1 MAKNR
6 PSFRVMRNGY
16 DRFAVDS
23 AIDNYTSQIEEL
35 EKEIA
40 TYKNNIEDLNHQLIN
55 MKDRYNSI
63 MSGIMAR
70 ERAADD
76 ISRIA
81 LKEANQI
88 IDAAKKN
95 SDFIIM
101 ESLNKSKVVLA
112 DLVKISNETGTLKQ
126 EMRDQL
132 NKIYHD
138 LDELKAPNLPDLDW
152 LEQAKNKR
160 Q

>member
-40 TYKNNIEDLNHQLIN
+40 TYKNNIEYLNHQLIN

-95 SDFIIM
+95 ADFIIM

>member
-95 SDFIIM
+95 ADFIIM

-152 LEQAKNKR
+152 MEQAKNKR

>member
-81 LKEANQI
+81 LKEANQS

-95 SDFIIM
+95 ADFIIM

>member
-95 SDFIIM
+95 ADFIIM

-112 DLVKISNETGTLKQ
+112 DLGKISNETGTLKQ

>member
-16 DRFAVDS
+16 DRFAVDI

-95 SDFIIM
+95 ADFIIM

>member
-40 TYKNNIEDLNHQLIN
+40 TYKNKIEDLNHQLIN

-95 SDFIIM
+95 ADFIIM

>member
-95 SDFIIM
+95 ADFIIM

-112 DLVKISNETGTLKQ
+112 DLVKISSETGTLKQ

>member
-23 AIDNYTSQIEEL
+23 AIDNYTLQIEEL

-40 TYKNNIEDLNHQLIN
+40 TYKNNIEDLNHQLVN

-95 SDFIIM
+95 ADFIIM

>member
-16 DRFAVDS
+16 DRFSVDS

-95 SDFIIM
+95 ADFIIM

>member
-95 SDFIIM
+95 ADFIIM
-101 ESLNKSKVVLA
+101 ESLNKSMVVLA

>member
-40 TYKNNIEDLNHQLIN
+40 TYKNNIEDLKHQLIN
-55 MKDRYNSI
+55 LKDRYNSI

-95 SDFIIM
+95 ADFIIM

>member
-40 TYKNNIEDLNHQLIN
+40 TYKNNIEDLNHQLTN

-95 SDFIIM
+95 ADFIIM

>member
-1 MAKNR
+1 MAVKR

-40 TYKNNIEDLNHQLIN
+40 TYKNNIEDLNHQLNN

-95 SDFIIM
+95 ADFIIM

-126 EMRDQL
+126 EMKDQL
-132 NKIYHD
+132 DKIYHD
-138 LDELKAPNLPDLDW
+138 LDDLKAPNLPDLDW

>member
-16 DRFAVDS
+16 DRFDVDS

-35 EKEIA
+35 EREIA

-95 SDFIIM
+95 ADFIIM

>member
-95 SDFIIM
+95 ADFIIM

-126 EMRDQL
+126 EMRDKL

>member
-40 TYKNNIEDLNHQLIN
+40 TYKNNIEDLNHQMIN

-95 SDFIIM
+95 ADFIIM

-132 NKIYHD
+132 NEIYHD

>member
-95 SDFIIM
+95 ADFIIM

>member
-40 TYKNNIEDLNHQLIN
+40 TYKNNIEDLNHKLIN

-95 SDFIIM
+95 ADFIIM

>member
-81 LKEANQI
+81 EG
-88 IDAAKKN
+88 
-95 SDFIIM
+95 S
-101 ESLNKSKVVLA
+101 
-112 DLVKISNETGTLKQ
+112 
-126 EMRDQL
+126 
-132 NKIYHD
+132 
-138 LDELKAPNLPDLDW
+138 
-152 LEQAKNKR
+152 
-160 Q
+160 

>member
-95 SDFIIM
+95 ADFIIM

-112 DLVKISNETGTLKQ
+112 ALVKISNETGTLKQ

>member
-70 ERAADD
+70 ERAADY

-95 SDFIIM
+95 ADFIIM

>member
-6 PSFRVMRNGY
+6 PSFRVMINGY

-95 SDFIIM
+95 ADFIIM

>member
-95 SDFIIM
+95 ADFIVM

>member
-95 SDFIIM
+95 ADFIIM

-112 DLVKISNETGTLKQ
+112 DLVKISNETGTLKR

>member
-35 EKEIA
+35 ENEIA

-95 SDFIIM
+95 ADFIIM

>member
-95 SDFIIM
+95 ADFIIM

-138 LDELKAPNLPDLDW
+138 LDELKASNLPDLDW

>member
-76 ISRIA
+76 ISIIA

-95 SDFIIM
+95 ADFIIM

>member
-63 MSGIMAR
+63 MSGIMAI

-95 SDFIIM
+95 ADFIIM

>member
-1 MAKNR
+1 MARNR

-35 EKEIA
+35 EREIA

-95 SDFIIM
+95 ADFIIM

>member
-35 EKEIA
+35 EKEIE

-95 SDFIIM
+95 ADFIIM

>member
-40 TYKNNIEDLNHQLIN
+40 TYKNNIEDLNHQLIK

-95 SDFIIM
+95 ADFIIM

>member
-95 SDFIIM
+95 ADFIIM

-132 NKIYHD
+132 NKRYHD

>member
-95 SDFIIM
+95 ADFIIM

-138 LDELKAPNLPDLDW
+138 LDELKAPSLPDLDW

>member
-35 EKEIA
+35 EREIA

-95 SDFIIM
+95 ADFIIM

>member
-95 SDFIIM
+95 ADFIIM

-112 DLVKISNETGTLKQ
+112 DLVNISNETGTLKQ

>member
-95 SDFIIM
+95 ADFIIM

-132 NKIYHD
+132 NKIY
-138 LDELKAPNLPDLDW
+138 LLPW
-152 LEQAKNKR
+152 
-160 Q
+160 

>member
-23 AIDNYTSQIEEL
+23 AIDNYTSKIEEL

-95 SDFIIM
+95 ADFIIM

>member
-6 PSFRVMRNGY
+6 PSFRVMRYGY

-95 SDFIIM
+95 ADFIIM